1 MITLFYI
8 SAYCTFANF
17 KNFVLFQMCNSTSY
31 PENMETWKIL
41 LMLGKCCLVDD
52 GKLEGKKFMSFEE
65 IRCKKKSAF
74 LLLCSLSQFPIT

>member
-1 MITLFYI
+1 
-8 SAYCTFANF
+8 
-17 KNFVLFQMCNSTSY
+17 MCNSTSY

-65 IRCKKKSAF
+65 IRCKKISIPVIMFSVTVYNNLVFQGYQSNKKN
-74 LLLCSLSQFPIT
+74 TETVM